1 MRIVRG
7 PQPPRSAH
15 AWPRAPTARRGEAG
29 ERLVRAALAA
39 ALDDHYV
46 LVHDLYLPGGEGDVD
61 AVLIGPRG
69 LALEIATYADDRPR
83 RGRGLRWEYLAAGE
97 RWVPLPKQP
106 SVPTQ

>member
-29 ERLVRAALAA
+29 ERVVRAALAA

-46 LVHDLYLPGGEGDVD
+46 LVHDLYLPGGEGDVYG
-61 AVLIGPRG
+61 VLSGPRVV
-69 LALEIATYADDRPR
+69 ATEIETYAGDRP
-83 RGRGLRWEYLAAGE
+83 LRARAALG
-97 RWVPLPKQP
+97 VPGG
-106 SVPTQ
+106 TGCC